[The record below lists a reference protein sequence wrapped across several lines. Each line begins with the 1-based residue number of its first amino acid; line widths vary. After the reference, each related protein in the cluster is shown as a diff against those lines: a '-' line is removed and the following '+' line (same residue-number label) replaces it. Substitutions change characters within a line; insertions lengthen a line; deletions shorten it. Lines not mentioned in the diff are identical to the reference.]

1 MFQKQ
6 PDSLRLAA
14 HRAPVTPEPPRY
26 RPSTQHRPAAS
37 CPLCRAQSGPL
48 PTTASF
54 SQHHPGPATP
64 NIRATPAAVPFL
76 SESPSDRNSNR
87 GASGWHPDPWGQR
100 SWRRHQ
106 TRSDRSGL
114 HPPVR
119 ARFQQLPDT
128 QNVAEIGRDMERG
141 QPIRVSFV
149 QRGALLQNLPHPVY
163 FARERRFVQFSC
175 PRKRKRGEQ
184 RQNRAHEHMG

>member
-37 CPLCRAQSGPL
+37 CPLCRAHSGPL

-114 HPPVR
+114 APSGPR
-119 ARFQQLPDT
+119 PLPAAT
-128 QNVAEIGRDMERG
+128 RHT
-141 QPIRVSFV
+141 
-149 QRGALLQNLPHPVY
+149 QRGGNRSRYGAGSTHPRRLRSTRGAAAESAASGLLCTRAPLRAVLLPAQEK
-163 FARERRFVQFSC
+163 AR
-175 PRKRKRGEQ
+175 
-184 RQNRAHEHMG
+184 RATSEPSA